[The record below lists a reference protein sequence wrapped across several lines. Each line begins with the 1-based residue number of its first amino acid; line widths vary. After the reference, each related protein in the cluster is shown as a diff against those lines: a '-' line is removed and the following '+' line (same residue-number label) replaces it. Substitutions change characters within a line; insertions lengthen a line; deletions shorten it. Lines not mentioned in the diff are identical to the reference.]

1 MKISY
6 ITMQF
11 PAPSE
16 TFASSDVLNLN
27 KLNSNVT
34 IYSLK
39 SKHINFNKMVKDRK
53 LQNISI
59 FNCEIKENILGL
71 IEIIKSPFLFSS
83 LLFWL
88 IKNDLKKT
96 GHFIRCF
103 ALIPASFYI
112 LSQLKKEKPDVVHL
126 FWGHYPSLVGFLVKK
141 VLKNSKLSM
150 FLGAYDLE
158 YNLNISKDLA
168 KNADFIFT
176 HAKANIPS
184 LNKMNIKTDR
194 INVIHRGINIK
205 DLSLFIENINK
216 KNNQIICAGRF
227 LPDKGFDKV
236 IDIFS
241 ELHKNINDSN
251 LILVGYGSAQSDLQR
266 QVIDLK
272 IESNVVFTGYLP
284 QNDVLKFMAS
294 SDIFLFL
301 SSKAGE
307 RLPNVVKEAM
317 LAGCIC
323 IVSNTPGIDELIEN
337 GKTGFIINDSNYDFI
352 SSLILSLDETKKEK
366 IRTNAKEFI
375 LKNFDTEISMKK
387 YINIWKSNEQK

>member
-1 MKISY
+1 
-6 ITMQF
+6 MQF

-16 TFASSDVLNLN
+16 TFASSDIQSLN
-27 KLNSNVT
+27 KLNPELSV
-34 IYSLK
+34 YSLK
-39 SKHINFNKMVKDRK
+39 SKHSDYNRMIKDRK

-59 FNCEIKENILGL
+59 FTCEVKENILGL
-71 IEIIKSPFLFSS
+71 IEIIKTPFLFIS

-112 LSQLKKEKPDVVHL
+112 LSQLKKEKTDVVHL
-126 FWGHYPSLVGFLVKK
+126 FWGHYPSLVGFLVKR
-141 VLKNSKLSM
+141 VLKNSKISM

-176 HAKANIPS
+176 HAKANIPQ
-184 LNKMNIKTDR
+184 LNKMNIKTDK

-205 DLSLFIENINK
+205 DLSLVIESIHK
-216 KNNQIICAGRF
+216 KSNQIICAGRF

-241 ELHKNINDSN
+241 KLHKNINNSN
-251 LILVGYGSAQSDLQR
+251 LVLVGYGLAQSDLEKQT
-266 QVIDLK
+266 IDLK
-272 IESNVVFTGYLP
+272 IESNVTFTGYLS
-284 QNDVLKFMAS
+284 QNDVLKFMAE

-323 IVSNTPGIDELIEN
+323 IVSNTPGIDELIED
-337 GKTGFIINDSNYDFI
+337 GKTGFIIEENNYDLIPNLI
-352 SSLILSLDETKKEK
+352 SSLNEIKKEE
-366 IRTNAKEFI
+366 IRANAKEFI
-375 LKNFDTEISMKK
+375 LKNFDVELSMKK
-387 YINIWKSNEQK
+387 YINIWESNE

>member
-1 MKISY
+1 
-6 ITMQF
+6 MQF

-16 TFASSDVLNLN
+16 TFASSDIQNLN
-27 KLNSNVT
+27 RLNSNVT
-34 IYSLK
+34 VYSLK
-39 SKHINFNKMVKDRK
+39 SKHNNFYKMIDDRK
-53 LQNISI
+53 LQNIPI
-59 FNCEIKENILGL
+59 FTCEVKENILGL
-71 IEIIKSPFLFSS
+71 IEIIKSPFLFIS

-112 LSQLKKEKPDVVHL
+112 LSQLKKQKPDVVHL

-141 VLKNSKLSM
+141 VLKDSKISM

-158 YNLNISKDLA
+158 YNLNISKNLA

-176 HAKANIPS
+176 HAKANIPQ

-205 DLSLFIENINK
+205 DLSLVIENIHK

-241 ELHKNINDSN
+241 KLHKNINNSK
-251 LILVGYGSAQSDLQR
+251 LVLVGYGSAQSDLEKQT
-266 QVIDLK
+266 IDLK
-272 IESNVVFTGYLP
+272 IESNVTFTGYLS
-284 QNDVLKFMAS
+284 QNDVLKFMAE

-323 IVSNTPGIDELIEN
+323 IVSNTPGIDELIED
-337 GKTGFIINDSNYDFI
+337 GKTGFIIEENNYDLIPNLI
-352 SSLILSLDETKKEK
+352 SSLNEIKKEE
-366 IRTNAKEFI
+366 IRANAKEFI
-375 LKNFDTEISMKK
+375 LKNFDVELSMKK
-387 YINIWKSNEQK
+387 YINIWESNE

>member
-1 MKISY
+1 
-6 ITMQF
+6 MQF

-16 TFASSDVLNLN
+16 TFASSDIQNLN
-27 KLNSNVT
+27 RLNSNVT
-34 IYSLK
+34 VYSLK
-39 SKHINFNKMVKDRK
+39 SKHNNFYKMIDDRK
-53 LQNISI
+53 LQNVSI
-59 FNCEIKENILGL
+59 FTCEVKENILGL
-71 IEIIKSPFLFSS
+71 IEIIKSPFLFIS

-88 IKNDLKKT
+88 IKNDLRKR
-96 GHFIRCF
+96 GHFIRSF

-141 VLKNSKLSM
+141 VLKNSKISM

-176 HAKANIPS
+176 HAKANIPQ
-184 LNKMNIKTDR
+184 LNKMNIKTDK

-205 DLSLFIENINK
+205 DLSLLIENIDK
-216 KNNQIICAGRF
+216 KSNQFICAGSF

-241 ELHKNINDSN
+241 KLHKNINSSN
-251 LILVGYGSAQSDLQR
+251 LVLVGYGSAQSDLEKQT
-266 QVIDLK
+266 IDLK
-272 IESNVVFTGYLP
+272 IESNVTFTGYLS
-284 QNDVLKFMAS
+284 QNDVLKFMAE

-317 LAGCIC
+317 LSGCIC
-323 IVSNTPGIDELIEN
+323 IVSNTPGIDELIED
-337 GKTGFIINDSNYDFI
+337 GKTGFIIEENNYDLIPNLI
-352 SSLILSLDETKKEK
+352 SSLNEIKKEE
-366 IRTNAKEFI
+366 IRANAKEFI
-375 LKNFDTEISMKK
+375 LKNFDVELSMKK
-387 YINIWKSNEQK
+387 YINIWESNE

>member
-16 TFASSDVLNLN
+16 TFASSDIQSLN
-27 KLNSNVT
+27 KLNPELSV
-34 IYSLK
+34 YSLK
-39 SKHINFNKMVKDRK
+39 SKHSDYNRMIKDRK

-59 FNCEIKENILGL
+59 FTCKVKENILGL
-71 IEIIKSPFLFSS
+71 IEIIKSPFLFIS

-88 IKNDLKKT
+88 IKNDLRKT

-126 FWGHYPSLVGFLVKK
+126 FWGHYPSLVGFLVKR
-141 VLKNSKLSM
+141 VLKNSKISM

-176 HAKANIPS
+176 HAKANIPQ
-184 LNKMNIKTDR
+184 LNKMNIKTDG

-205 DLSLFIENINK
+205 DLSLVIENIDK
-216 KNNQIICAGRF
+216 KSNQIICAGRF

-241 ELHKNINDSN
+241 KLHKNINSSN
-251 LILVGYGSAQSDLQR
+251 LVLVGYGSAQSDLEKQT
-266 QVIDLK
+266 IDLK
-272 IESNVVFTGYLP
+272 IESNVTFTGYLS
-284 QNDVLKFMAS
+284 QNDVLKFMVE

-323 IVSNTPGIDELIEN
+323 IVSNTPGIDELIEH
-337 GKTGFIINDSNYDFI
+337 GKTGFIIEENNYDLIPNLI
-352 SSLILSLDETKKEK
+352 SSLDEIKKEE

-375 LKNFDTEISMKK
+375 LKNFDVELSMKK
-387 YINIWKSNEQK
+387 YINIWESNE

>member
-1 MKISY
+1 
-6 ITMQF
+6 MQF

-16 TFASSDVLNLN
+16 TFASSDIQSLN
-27 KLNSNVT
+27 KLNPELSV
-34 IYSLK
+34 YSLK
-39 SKHINFNKMVKDRK
+39 SKHSDYNRMIKDRK

-59 FNCEIKENILGL
+59 FTCKVKENILGL
-71 IEIIKSPFLFSS
+71 IEIIKSPFLFIS

-141 VLKNSKLSM
+141 VLKNSKISM

-176 HAKANIPS
+176 HAKANIPQ
-184 LNKMNIKTDR
+184 LNKMNIKTDG

-205 DLSLFIENINK
+205 DLSLVIENIDK
-216 KNNQIICAGRF
+216 KSNQIICAGRF

-241 ELHKNINDSN
+241 KLHKNINSSN
-251 LILVGYGSAQSDLQR
+251 LVLVGYGSAQSDLEKQT
-266 QVIDLK
+266 IDLK
-272 IESNVVFTGYLP
+272 IESNVTFTGYLS
-284 QNDVLKFMAS
+284 QNDVLKFMVE

-323 IVSNTPGIDELIEN
+323 IVSNTPGIDELIEH
-337 GKTGFIINDSNYDFI
+337 GKTGFIIEENNYDLIPNLI
-352 SSLILSLDETKKEK
+352 SSLDEIKKEE

-375 LKNFDTEISMKK
+375 LKNFDVELSMKK
-387 YINIWKSNEQK
+387 YINIWESNE

>member
-1 MKISY
+1 
-6 ITMQF
+6 MQF

-16 TFASSDVLNLN
+16 TFASSDIQSLN
-27 KLNSNVT
+27 KLNPELSV
-34 IYSLK
+34 YSLK
-39 SKHINFNKMVKDRK
+39 SKHSDYNRMIKDRK

-59 FNCEIKENILGL
+59 FTCKVKENILGL
-71 IEIIKSPFLFSS
+71 IEIIKSPFLFIS

-126 FWGHYPSLVGFLVKK
+126 FWGHYPSLVGFLVKR
-141 VLKNSKLSM
+141 VLKNSKISM

-176 HAKANIPS
+176 HAKANIPQ
-184 LNKMNIKTDR
+184 LNKMNIKTDK

-205 DLSLFIENINK
+205 DLSLVIENIDK
-216 KNNQIICAGRF
+216 KSNQIICAGRF

-241 ELHKNINDSN
+241 KLHKNINTSK
-251 LILVGYGSAQSDLQR
+251 LVLVGYGSAQSDLEKQT
-266 QVIDLK
+266 IDLK
-272 IESNVVFTGYLP
+272 IESNVTFTGYLS
-284 QNDVLKFMAS
+284 QNDVLKFMVE

-323 IVSNTPGIDELIEN
+323 IVSNTPGID
-337 GKTGFIINDSNYDFI
+337 
-352 SSLILSLDETKKEK
+352 
-366 IRTNAKEFI
+366 
-375 LKNFDTEISMKK
+375 
-387 YINIWKSNEQK
+387 

>member
-1 MKISY
+1 
-6 ITMQF
+6 MQF

-16 TFASSDVLNLN
+16 TFASSDIQSLN
-27 KLNSNVT
+27 KLNPEVSV
-34 IYSLK
+34 YSLK
-39 SKHINFNKMVKDRK
+39 SKHSDYNRMIKDRK

-59 FNCEIKENILGL
+59 FTCKVKENILGL
-71 IEIIKSPFLFSS
+71 IEIIKSPFLFIF

-126 FWGHYPSLVGFLVKK
+126 FWGHYPSLVGFLVKR
-141 VLKNSKLSM
+141 VLKNSKISM

-176 HAKANIPS
+176 HAKANIPQ
-184 LNKMNIKTDR
+184 LNKMNIKTDG

-205 DLSLFIENINK
+205 DLSLVIENIDK
-216 KNNQIICAGRF
+216 KSNQIICAGRF

-241 ELHKNINDSN
+241 KLHKNINNSN
-251 LILVGYGSAQSDLQR
+251 LVLVGYGSAQSDLEKQT
-266 QVIDLK
+266 IDLK
-272 IESNVVFTGYLP
+272 IESNVTFTGYLS
-284 QNDVLKFMAS
+284 QNDVLKFMVE

-323 IVSNTPGIDELIEN
+323 IVSNTPGIDELIEH
-337 GKTGFIINDSNYDFI
+337 GKTGFIIEENNYDLIPNLI
-352 SSLILSLDETKKEK
+352 SSLDEIKKEE
-366 IRTNAKEFI
+366 IRANAKEFV
-375 LKNFDTEISMKK
+375 LKNFDAELSMKK
-387 YINIWKSNEQK
+387 YTNIWKSNE

>member
-1 MKISY
+1 
-6 ITMQF
+6 MQF

-16 TFASSDVLNLN
+16 TFASSDIQSLN
-27 KLNSNVT
+27 KLNPEVSV
-34 IYSLK
+34 YSLK
-39 SKHINFNKMVKDRK
+39 SKHSDYNRMIKDRK

-59 FNCEIKENILGL
+59 FTCEVKENILGL
-71 IEIIKSPFLFSS
+71 IEIIKSPFLFIS

-126 FWGHYPSLVGFLVKK
+126 FWGHYPSLVGFLVKR
-141 VLKNSKLSM
+141 VLKNSKISM

-158 YNLNISKDLA
+158 YNLNISKNLA

-176 HAKANIPS
+176 HAKANIPQ
-184 LNKMNIKTDR
+184 LNKMDIKTDK

-205 DLSLFIENINK
+205 DLSLVIENIDK
-216 KNNQIICAGRF
+216 KSNQIICAGRF

-241 ELHKNINDSN
+241 KLHKNINSSN
-251 LILVGYGSAQSDLQR
+251 LVLVGYGSAQSDLEKQT
-266 QVIDLK
+266 IDLK
-272 IESNVVFTGYLP
+272 IESNVTFTGYLS
-284 QNDVLKFMAS
+284 QNDVLKFMVE

-317 LAGCIC
+317 LSGCIC
-323 IVSNTPGIDELIEN
+323 IVSNTPGIDELIED
-337 GKTGFIINDSNYDFI
+337 GKTGFIIEENNYDLIPNLI
-352 SSLILSLDETKKEK
+352 SSLDEIKKEE

-375 LKNFDTEISMKK
+375 LKNFDVELSMKK
-387 YINIWKSNEQK
+387 YINIWESNE

>member
-1 MKISY
+1 
-6 ITMQF
+6 MQF

-16 TFASSDVLNLN
+16 TFASSDIQSLN
-27 KLNSNVT
+27 KLNPEVSV
-34 IYSLK
+34 YSLK
-39 SKHINFNKMVKDRK
+39 SKHSDYNRMIKDRK

-59 FNCEIKENILGL
+59 FTCKVKENILGL
-71 IEIIKSPFLFSS
+71 IEIIKSPFLFIF

-126 FWGHYPSLVGFLVKK
+126 FWGHYPSLVGFLVKR
-141 VLKNSKLSM
+141 VLKNSKISM

-176 HAKANIPS
+176 HAKANIPQ
-184 LNKMNIKTDR
+184 LNKMNIKTDK

-205 DLSLFIENINK
+205 DLSLVIENIDK
-216 KNNQIICAGRF
+216 KSNQIICAGRF

-241 ELHKNINDSN
+241 KLHKNINSSN
-251 LILVGYGSAQSDLQR
+251 LVLVGYGSAQSDLEKQT
-266 QVIDLK
+266 IDLK
-272 IESNVVFTGYLP
+272 IESNVTFTGYLS
-284 QNDVLKFMAS
+284 QNDVLKFMVE

-323 IVSNTPGIDELIEN
+323 IVSNTPGIDELIEH
-337 GKTGFIINDSNYDFI
+337 GKTGFIIEENNYDLIPNLI
-352 SSLILSLDETKKEK
+352 SSLDEIKKEE

-375 LKNFDTEISMKK
+375 LKNFDVELSMKK
-387 YINIWKSNEQK
+387 YINIWESNE

>member
-1 MKISY
+1 
-6 ITMQF
+6 MQF

-16 TFASSDVLNLN
+16 TFASSDIQSLN
-27 KLNSNVT
+27 KLNPELSV
-34 IYSLK
+34 YSLK
-39 SKHINFNKMVKDRK
+39 SKHSDYNRMIKDRK

-59 FNCEIKENILGL
+59 FTCKVKENILGL
-71 IEIIKSPFLFSS
+71 IEIIKSPFLFIF

-126 FWGHYPSLVGFLVKK
+126 FWGHYPSLVGFLVKR
-141 VLKNSKLSM
+141 VLKNSKISM

-176 HAKANIPS
+176 HAKANIPQ
-184 LNKMNIKTDR
+184 LNKMNIKTDG

-205 DLSLFIENINK
+205 DLSLVIENIDK
-216 KNNQIICAGRF
+216 KSNQIICAGRF

-241 ELHKNINDSN
+241 KLHKNINSSN
-251 LILVGYGSAQSDLQR
+251 LVLVGYGSAQSDLEKQT
-266 QVIDLK
+266 IDLK
-272 IESNVVFTGYLP
+272 IESNVTFTGYLS
-284 QNDVLKFMAS
+284 QNDVLKYMAE

-317 LAGCIC
+317 LSGCIC
-323 IVSNTPGIDELIEN
+323 IVSNTPGIDELIED
-337 GKTGFIINDSNYDFI
+337 GKTGFIIEENNYDLIPNLI
-352 SSLILSLDETKKEK
+352 SSLNEIKKEE

-375 LKNFDTEISMKK
+375 LKNFDVELSMKK
-387 YINIWKSNEQK
+387 YINIWESNE

>member
-1 MKISY
+1 
-6 ITMQF
+6 MQF

-16 TFASSDVLNLN
+16 TFASSDIQSLN
-27 KLNSNVT
+27 KLNPELSV
-34 IYSLK
+34 YSLK
-39 SKHINFNKMVKDRK
+39 SKHSDYNRMIKDRK

-59 FNCEIKENILGL
+59 FTCKVKENILGL
-71 IEIIKSPFLFSS
+71 IEIIKSPFLFIF

-126 FWGHYPSLVGFLVKK
+126 FWGHYPSLVGFLVKR
-141 VLKNSKLSM
+141 VLKNSKISM

-176 HAKANIPS
+176 HAKANIPQ
-184 LNKMNIKTDR
+184 LNKMNIKTDK

-205 DLSLFIENINK
+205 DLSLVIENIDK
-216 KNNQIICAGRF
+216 KSNQIICAGRF

-241 ELHKNINDSN
+241 KLHKNINSSN
-251 LILVGYGSAQSDLQR
+251 LVLVGYGSAQSDLEKQT
-266 QVIDLK
+266 IDLK
-272 IESNVVFTGYLP
+272 IESNVTFTGYLS
-284 QNDVLKFMAS
+284 QNDVLKFMVE

-323 IVSNTPGIDELIEN
+323 IVSNTPGIDELIEH
-337 GKTGFIINDSNYDFI
+337 GKTGFIIEENNYDLIPNLI
-352 SSLILSLDETKKEK
+352 SSLDEIKKEE

-375 LKNFDTEISMKK
+375 LKNFDVELSMKK
-387 YINIWKSNEQK
+387 YINIWESNE

>member
-1 MKISY
+1 
-6 ITMQF
+6 MQF

-16 TFASSDVLNLN
+16 TFASSDIQNLN
-27 KLNSNVT
+27 RLNSNVT
-34 IYSLK
+34 VYSLK
-39 SKHINFNKMVKDRK
+39 SKHNNFYKMIDDRK

-59 FNCEIKENILGL
+59 FTCEVKENILGL
-71 IEIIKSPFLFSS
+71 IEIIKSPFLFIS

-112 LSQLKKEKPDVVHL
+112 LSQLKKQKPDVVHL

-141 VLKNSKLSM
+141 VLKDCKISI
-150 FLGAYDLE
+150 FVGAYDLE
-158 YNLNISKDLA
+158 YNLNISKNLA

-176 HAKANIPS
+176 HAKANIPQ
-184 LNKMNIKTDR
+184 LNKMNIKTDK
-194 INVIHRGINIK
+194 IHVIHRGINIK
-205 DLSLFIENINK
+205 DLSLVIENIHK

-241 ELHKNINDSN
+241 KLHKNINTSK
-251 LILVGYGSAQSDLQR
+251 LVLVGYGSAQSNLEKQT
-266 QVIDLK
+266 IDLK
-272 IESNVVFTGYLP
+272 IESNVTFTGYLS
-284 QNDVLKFMAS
+284 QNDVLKFMAE

-301 SSKAGE
+301 SPKAGE

-323 IVSNTPGIDELIEN
+323 IVSNTPGIDELIED
-337 GKTGFIINDSNYDFI
+337 GKTGFIIEENNYDLIPNLI
-352 SSLILSLDETKKEK
+352 SSLNEIKKEE
-366 IRTNAKEFI
+366 IRANAKEFI
-375 LKNFDTEISMKK
+375 LKNFDVELSMKK
-387 YINIWKSNEQK
+387 YINIWESNE

>member
-16 TFASSDVLNLN
+16 TFASSDIQSLN
-27 KLNSNVT
+27 KLNPELSV
-34 IYSLK
+34 YSLK
-39 SKHINFNKMVKDRK
+39 SKHSDYNRMIKDRK

-59 FNCEIKENILGL
+59 FTCEVKENILGL
-71 IEIIKSPFLFSS
+71 IEIIKSPFLFIS

-126 FWGHYPSLVGFLVKK
+126 FWGHYPSLVGFLVKR
-141 VLKNSKLSM
+141 VLKNSKISM

-176 HAKANIPS
+176 HAKANIPQ
-184 LNKMNIKTDR
+184 LNKMNIKTDK

-205 DLSLFIENINK
+205 DLSLVIENIDK
-216 KNNQIICAGRF
+216 KSNQIICAGRF

-241 ELHKNINDSN
+241 KLHKNINSSN
-251 LILVGYGSAQSDLQR
+251 LVLVGYGSAQSDLEKQT
-266 QVIDLK
+266 IDLK
-272 IESNVVFTGYLP
+272 IESNVTFTGYLS
-284 QNDVLKFMAS
+284 QNDVLKFMVE

-323 IVSNTPGIDELIEN
+323 IVSNTPGIDELIEH
-337 GKTGFIINDSNYDFI
+337 GKTGFIIEENNYDLIPNLI
-352 SSLILSLDETKKEK
+352 SSLDEIKKEE

-375 LKNFDTEISMKK
+375 LKNFDVELSMKK
-387 YINIWKSNEQK
+387 YINIWESNE

>member
-1 MKISY
+1 
-6 ITMQF
+6 MQF

-16 TFASSDVLNLN
+16 TFASSDIQSLN
-27 KLNSNVT
+27 KLNPEVSV
-34 IYSLK
+34 YSLK
-39 SKHINFNKMVKDRK
+39 SKHSDYNRMIKDRK

-59 FNCEIKENILGL
+59 FTCKVKENILGL
-71 IEIIKSPFLFSS
+71 IEIIKSPFLFIF

-126 FWGHYPSLVGFLVKK
+126 FWGHYPSLVGFLVKR
-141 VLKNSKLSM
+141 VLKNSKISM

-176 HAKANIPS
+176 HAKANIPQ
-184 LNKMNIKTDR
+184 LNKMDIKTDK

-205 DLSLFIENINK
+205 DLSLVIENIDK
-216 KNNQIICAGRF
+216 KSNQIICAGRF

-236 IDIFS
+236 IDIFFFFF
-241 ELHKNINDSN
+241 KNINSSN
-251 LILVGYGSAQSDLQR
+251 LVLVGYGSAQSDLEKQT
-266 QVIDLK
+266 IDLK
-272 IESNVVFTGYLP
+272 IESNVTFTGYLS
-284 QNDVLKFMAS
+284 QNDVLKYMAE

-323 IVSNTPGIDELIEN
+323 IVSNTPGIDELIEH
-337 GKTGFIINDSNYDFI
+337 GKTGFIIEENNYDLIPNLI
-352 SSLILSLDETKKEK
+352 SSLNEIKKEE
-366 IRTNAKEFI
+366 IRANAKEFI
-375 LKNFDTEISMKK
+375 LKNFDVELSMKK
-387 YINIWKSNEQK
+387 YINIWESNE

>member
-1 MKISY
+1 
-6 ITMQF
+6 MQF

-16 TFASSDVLNLN
+16 TFASSDIQNLN
-27 KLNSNVT
+27 RLNSNVT
-34 IYSLK
+34 VYSLK
-39 SKHINFNKMVKDRK
+39 SKHNNFYKMIDDRK
-53 LQNISI
+53 LQNIPI
-59 FNCEIKENILGL
+59 FTCEVKENILGL
-71 IEIIKSPFLFSS
+71 IEIIKSPFLFIS

-112 LSQLKKEKPDVVHL
+112 LSQLKKQKPDVVHL

-141 VLKNSKLSM
+141 VLKDSKISM

-158 YNLNISKDLA
+158 YNLNISKNLA

-176 HAKANIPS
+176 HAKANILQ

-205 DLSLFIENINK
+205 DLSLVIENIHK
-216 KNNQIICAGRF
+216 KSNQIICAGRF

-241 ELHKNINDSN
+241 KLYKNINNSN
-251 LILVGYGSAQSDLQR
+251 LVLVGYGSAQSDLEKQT
-266 QVIDLK
+266 IDLK
-272 IESNVVFTGYLP
+272 IESNVTFTGYLS
-284 QNDVLKFMAS
+284 QNDVLKFMAE

-323 IVSNTPGIDELIEN
+323 IVSNTPGIDELIED
-337 GKTGFIINDSNYDFI
+337 GKTGFIIEENNYDLIPNLI
-352 SSLILSLDETKKEK
+352 SSLNEIKKEE
-366 IRTNAKEFI
+366 IRANAKEFI
-375 LKNFDTEISMKK
+375 LKNFDVELSMKK
-387 YINIWKSNEQK
+387 YINIWESNE

>member
-1 MKISY
+1 
-6 ITMQF
+6 MQF

-16 TFASSDVLNLN
+16 TFASSDIQSLN
-27 KLNSNVT
+27 KLNPELSV
-34 IYSLK
+34 YSLK
-39 SKHINFNKMVKDRK
+39 SKHSDYNRMIKDRK

-59 FNCEIKENILGL
+59 FTCEVKENILGL
-71 IEIIKSPFLFSS
+71 IEIIKSPFLFIS

-112 LSQLKKEKPDVVHL
+112 LSQLKKEKPDVMHL
-126 FWGHYPSLVGFLVKK
+126 FWGHYPSLVGFLVKR
-141 VLKNSKLSM
+141 VLKNSKISM

-176 HAKANIPS
+176 HAKANIPQ
-184 LNKMNIKTDR
+184 LNKMNIKTDK

-205 DLSLFIENINK
+205 DLSLVIESIHK
-216 KNNQIICAGRF
+216 KSNQIICAGRF

-241 ELHKNINDSN
+241 KLHKNINNSN
-251 LILVGYGSAQSDLQR
+251 LVLVGYGLAQSDLEKQT
-266 QVIDLK
+266 IDLK
-272 IESNVVFTGYLP
+272 IESNVTFTGYLS
-284 QNDVLKFMAS
+284 QNDVLKFMAE

-323 IVSNTPGIDELIEN
+323 IVSNTPGIDELIED
-337 GKTGFIINDSNYDFI
+337 GKTGFIIEENNYDLIPNLI
-352 SSLILSLDETKKEK
+352 SSLNEIKKEE
-366 IRTNAKEFI
+366 IRANAKEFI
-375 LKNFDTEISMKK
+375 LKNFDVELSMKK
-387 YINIWKSNEQK
+387 YINIWESNE

>member
-16 TFASSDVLNLN
+16 TFASSDIQSLN
-27 KLNSNVT
+27 KLNPELSV
-34 IYSLK
+34 YSLK
-39 SKHINFNKMVKDRK
+39 SKHSDYNRMIKDRK

-59 FNCEIKENILGL
+59 FTCKVKENILGL
-71 IEIIKSPFLFSS
+71 IEIIKSPFLFIS

-126 FWGHYPSLVGFLVKK
+126 FWGHYPSLVGFLVKR
-141 VLKNSKLSM
+141 VLKNSKISM
-150 FLGAYDLE
+150 FLGAYDLG

-176 HAKANIPS
+176 HAKANIPQ
-184 LNKMNIKTDR
+184 LNKMNIKTDG

-205 DLSLFIENINK
+205 DLSLVIENIDK
-216 KNNQIICAGRF
+216 KSNQIICAGRF

-241 ELHKNINDSN
+241 KLHKNINSSN
-251 LILVGYGSAQSDLQR
+251 LVLVGYGSAQSDLEKQT
-266 QVIDLK
+266 IDLK
-272 IESNVVFTGYLP
+272 IESNVTFTGYLS
-284 QNDVLKFMAS
+284 QNDVLKFMVE

-323 IVSNTPGIDELIEN
+323 IVSNTPGIDELIEH
-337 GKTGFIINDSNYDFI
+337 GKTGFIIEENNYDLIPNLI
-352 SSLILSLDETKKEK
+352 SSLDEIKKEE

-375 LKNFDTEISMKK
+375 LKNFDVELSMKK
-387 YINIWKSNEQK
+387 YINIWESNE

>member
-1 MKISY
+1 
-6 ITMQF
+6 MQF

-16 TFASSDVLNLN
+16 TFASSDIQSLN
-27 KLNSNVT
+27 KLNPELSV
-34 IYSLK
+34 YSLK
-39 SKHINFNKMVKDRK
+39 SKHSDYNRMIKDRK

-59 FNCEIKENILGL
+59 FTCKVKENILGL
-71 IEIIKSPFLFSS
+71 IEIIKSPFLFIS

-126 FWGHYPSLVGFLVKK
+126 FWGHYPSLVGFLVKR
-141 VLKNSKLSM
+141 VLKDSKISM

-176 HAKANIPS
+176 HAKANIPQ
-184 LNKMNIKTDR
+184 LNKMNIKTDG

-205 DLSLFIENINK
+205 DLSLVIENIDK
-216 KNNQIICAGRF
+216 KSNQIICAGRF

-241 ELHKNINDSN
+241 KLHKNINSSN
-251 LILVGYGSAQSDLQR
+251 LVLVGYGSAQSDLEKQT
-266 QVIDLK
+266 IDLK
-272 IESNVVFTGYLP
+272 IESNVTFTGYLS
-284 QNDVLKFMAS
+284 QNDVLKFMVE

-323 IVSNTPGIDELIEN
+323 IVSNTPGIDELIEH
-337 GKTGFIINDSNYDFI
+337 GKTGFIIEENNYDLIPNLI
-352 SSLILSLDETKKEK
+352 SSLDEIKKEE

-375 LKNFDTEISMKK
+375 LKNFDVELSMKK
-387 YINIWKSNEQK
+387 YINIWESNE

>member
-1 MKISY
+1 
-6 ITMQF
+6 MQF

-16 TFASSDVLNLN
+16 TFASSDIQSLN
-27 KLNSNVT
+27 KLNPEVSV
-34 IYSLK
+34 YSLK
-39 SKHINFNKMVKDRK
+39 SKHSDYNRMIKDRK

-59 FNCEIKENILGL
+59 FTCKVKENILGL
-71 IEIIKSPFLFSS
+71 IEIIKSPFLFIF

-126 FWGHYPSLVGFLVKK
+126 FWGHYPSLVGFLVKR
-141 VLKNSKLSM
+141 VLKNSKISM

-176 HAKANIPS
+176 HAKANIPQ
-184 LNKMNIKTDR
+184 LNKMDIKTDK

-205 DLSLFIENINK
+205 DLSLVIENIDK
-216 KNNQIICAGRF
+216 KSNQIICAGRF

-241 ELHKNINDSN
+241 KLHKNINSSN
-251 LILVGYGSAQSDLQR
+251 LVLVGYGSAQSDLEKQT
-266 QVIDLK
+266 IDLK
-272 IESNVVFTGYLP
+272 IESNVTFTGYLS
-284 QNDVLKFMAS
+284 QNDVLKFMVE

-323 IVSNTPGIDELIEN
+323 IVSNTPGIDELIEH
-337 GKTGFIINDSNYDFI
+337 GKTGFIIEENNYDLIPNLI
-352 SSLILSLDETKKEK
+352 SSLDEIKKEE

-375 LKNFDTEISMKK
+375 LKNFDVELSMKK
-387 YINIWKSNEQK
+387 YINIWESNE

>member
-1 MKISY
+1 
-6 ITMQF
+6 MQF

-16 TFASSDVLNLN
+16 TFASSDIQSLS
-27 KLNSNVT
+27 KLNFELS

-39 SKHINFNKMVKDRK
+39 SKHNNFYKMIDDRK
-53 LQNISI
+53 LQNVSI
-59 FNCEIKENILGL
+59 FTCEVKENILGL
-71 IEIIKSPFLFSS
+71 IEIIKSPFLFIS

-126 FWGHYPSLVGFLVKK
+126 FWGHYPSLVGFLVKR
-141 VLKNSKLSM
+141 VLKNSKISM

-176 HAKANIPS
+176 HAKANIPQ
-184 LNKMNIKTDR
+184 LNKMNIKTDG

-205 DLSLFIENINK
+205 DLSLVIENIDK
-216 KNNQIICAGRF
+216 KSNQIICAGRF

-241 ELHKNINDSN
+241 KLHKNINSSN
-251 LILVGYGSAQSDLQR
+251 LVLVGYGSAQSDLEKQT
-266 QVIDLK
+266 IDLK
-272 IESNVVFTGYLP
+272 IESNVTFTGYLS
-284 QNDVLKFMAS
+284 QNDVLKFMVE

-323 IVSNTPGIDELIEN
+323 IVSNTPGIDELIEH
-337 GKTGFIINDSNYDFI
+337 GKTGFIIEENNYDLIPNLI
-352 SSLILSLDETKKEK
+352 SSLDEIKKEE

-375 LKNFDTEISMKK
+375 LKNFDVELSMKK
-387 YINIWKSNEQK
+387 YINIWESNE

>member
-1 MKISY
+1 
-6 ITMQF
+6 MQF

-16 TFASSDVLNLN
+16 TFASSDIQSLN
-27 KLNSNVT
+27 KLNPEVSV
-34 IYSLK
+34 YSLK
-39 SKHINFNKMVKDRK
+39 SKHSDYNRMIKDRK

-59 FNCEIKENILGL
+59 FTCKVKENILGL
-71 IEIIKSPFLFSS
+71 IEIIKSPFLFIS

-88 IKNDLKKT
+88 IKNDLRKR
-96 GHFIRCF
+96 GHFIRSF

-141 VLKNSKLSM
+141 VLKNSKISM

-176 HAKANIPS
+176 HAKANIPQ
-184 LNKMNIKTDR
+184 LNKMDIKTDK

-205 DLSLFIENINK
+205 DLSLLIENIDK
-216 KNNQIICAGRF
+216 KSNQFICAGRF

-236 IDIFS
+236 IDIFAK
-241 ELHKNINDSN
+241 LHRNINNSN
-251 LILVGYGSAQSDLQR
+251 LVLVGYGSAQSDLEKQT
-266 QVIDLK
+266 IDLK
-272 IESNVVFTGYLP
+272 IESNVTFTGYLS
-284 QNDVLKFMAS
+284 QNDVLKYMAE

-317 LAGCIC
+317 LSGCIC
-323 IVSNTPGIDELIEN
+323 IVSNTPGIDELIED
-337 GKTGFIINDSNYDFI
+337 GKTGFIIEENNYDLIPNLI
-352 SSLILSLDETKKEK
+352 SSLDEIKKEE

-375 LKNFDTEISMKK
+375 LKNFDVELSMKK
-387 YINIWKSNEQK
+387 YINIWESNE

>member
-16 TFASSDVLNLN
+16 TFASSDIQSLN
-27 KLNSNVT
+27 KLNPELSV
-34 IYSLK
+34 YSLK
-39 SKHINFNKMVKDRK
+39 SKHSDYNRMIKDRK

-59 FNCEIKENILGL
+59 FTCEVKENILGL
-71 IEIIKSPFLFSS
+71 IEIIKSPFLFIS

-112 LSQLKKEKPDVVHL
+112 LSQLKKEKTDVVHL
-126 FWGHYPSLVGFLVKK
+126 FWGHYPSLVGFLVKR
-141 VLKNSKLSM
+141 VLKNSKISM

-176 HAKANIPS
+176 HAKANIPQ
-184 LNKMNIKTDR
+184 LNKMNIKTDK

-205 DLSLFIENINK
+205 DLSLVIESIHK
-216 KNNQIICAGRF
+216 KSNQIICAGRF

-241 ELHKNINDSN
+241 KLHKNINNSN
-251 LILVGYGSAQSDLQR
+251 LVLVGYGLAQSDLEKQT
-266 QVIDLK
+266 IDLK
-272 IESNVVFTGYLP
+272 IESNVTFTGYLS
-284 QNDVLKFMAS
+284 QNDVLKFMAE

-323 IVSNTPGIDELIEN
+323 IVSNTPGIDELIED
-337 GKTGFIINDSNYDFI
+337 GKTGFIIEENNYDLIPNLI
-352 SSLILSLDETKKEK
+352 SSLNEIKKEE
-366 IRTNAKEFI
+366 IRANAKEFI
-375 LKNFDTEISMKK
+375 LKNFDVELSMKK
-387 YINIWKSNEQK
+387 YINIWESNE

>member
-1 MKISY
+1 
-6 ITMQF
+6 MQF

-16 TFASSDVLNLN
+16 TFASSDIQNLN
-27 KLNSNVT
+27 RLNSNVT
-34 IYSLK
+34 VYSLK
-39 SKHINFNKMVKDRK
+39 SKHNNFYKMLDDRK
-53 LQNISI
+53 LQNIPI
-59 FNCEIKENILGL
+59 FTCEVKENILGL
-71 IEIIKSPFLFSS
+71 IEIIKSPFLFIS

-88 IKNDLKKT
+88 IKNDLRKR

-112 LSQLKKEKPDVVHL
+112 LSQLKKQKPDVVHL

-141 VLKNSKLSM
+141 VLKDSKISM

-158 YNLNISKDLA
+158 YNLNISKNLA

-176 HAKANIPS
+176 HAKANIPQ

-205 DLSLFIENINK
+205 DLSLVIENIHK
-216 KNNQIICAGRF
+216 KSNQIICAGRF

-236 IDIFS
+236 INIFS
-241 ELHKNINDSN
+241 KLNKNINNSN
-251 LILVGYGSAQSDLQR
+251 LVLVGYGSAQSDLEKQT
-266 QVIDLK
+266 IDLK
-272 IESNVVFTGYLP
+272 IESNVTFTGYLS
-284 QNDVLKFMAS
+284 QNDVLKFMAE

-323 IVSNTPGIDELIEN
+323 IVSNTPGIDELIED
-337 GKTGFIINDSNYDFI
+337 GKTGFIIEENNYDLIPNLI
-352 SSLILSLDETKKEK
+352 SSLNEIKKEE
-366 IRTNAKEFI
+366 IRANAKEFI
-375 LKNFDTEISMKK
+375 LKNFDVELSMKK
-387 YINIWKSNEQK
+387 YINIWESNE

>member
-1 MKISY
+1 
-6 ITMQF
+6 MQF

-16 TFASSDVLNLN
+16 TFASSDIQSLN
-27 KLNSNVT
+27 KLNPEVSV
-34 IYSLK
+34 YSLK
-39 SKHINFNKMVKDRK
+39 SKHSDYNRMIKDRK

-59 FNCEIKENILGL
+59 FTCKVKENILGL
-71 IEIIKSPFLFSS
+71 IEIIKSPFLFIS

-88 IKNDLKKT
+88 IKNDLRKK

-126 FWGHYPSLVGFLVKK
+126 FWGHYPSLVGFLVKR
-141 VLKNSKLSM
+141 VLKNSKISM

-176 HAKANIPS
+176 HAKANIPQ
-184 LNKMNIKTDR
+184 LNKMDIKTDK

-205 DLSLFIENINK
+205 DLSLLIENIDK
-216 KNNQIICAGRF
+216 KSNQFICAGRF

-236 IDIFS
+236 IDIFAK
-241 ELHKNINDSN
+241 LHRNINNSN
-251 LILVGYGSAQSDLQR
+251 LVLVGYGSAQSDLEKQT
-266 QVIDLK
+266 IDLK
-272 IESNVVFTGYLP
+272 IESNVTFTGYLS
-284 QNDVLKFMAS
+284 QNDVLKYMAE

-317 LAGCIC
+317 LSGCIC
-323 IVSNTPGIDELIEN
+323 IVSNTPGIDELIED
-337 GKTGFIINDSNYDFI
+337 GKTGFIIEENNYDLIPNLI
-352 SSLILSLDETKKEK
+352 SSLDEIKKEE

-375 LKNFDTEISMKK
+375 LKNFDVELSMKK
-387 YINIWKSNEQK
+387 YINIWESNE

>member
-1 MKISY
+1 
-6 ITMQF
+6 MQF

-16 TFASSDVLNLN
+16 TFASSDIQNLN
-27 KLNSNVT
+27 RLNSNVT
-34 IYSLK
+34 VYSLK
-39 SKHINFNKMVKDRK
+39 SKHNNFYKMIDDRK
-53 LQNISI
+53 LQNVSI
-59 FNCEIKENILGL
+59 FTCEVKENILGL
-71 IEIIKSPFLFSS
+71 IEIIKSPFLFIF

-141 VLKNSKLSM
+141 VLKNSKISM

-176 HAKANIPS
+176 HAKANIPQ
-184 LNKMNIKTDR
+184 LNKMDIKTDK

-205 DLSLFIENINK
+205 DLSLVIENIDK
-216 KNNQIICAGRF
+216 KSNQIICAGRF

-241 ELHKNINDSN
+241 KLHKNINSSN
-251 LILVGYGSAQSDLQR
+251 LVLVGYGSAQSDLEKQT
-266 QVIDLK
+266 IDLK
-272 IESNVVFTGYLP
+272 IESNVTFTGYLS
-284 QNDVLKFMAS
+284 QNDVLKFMAE

-323 IVSNTPGIDELIEN
+323 IVSNTPGIDELIED
-337 GKTGFIINDSNYDFI
+337 GKTGFIIEENNYDLIPNLI
-352 SSLILSLDETKKEK
+352 SSLDEIKKEE

-375 LKNFDTEISMKK
+375 LKNFDVELSMKK
-387 YINIWKSNEQK
+387 YINIWESNE

>member
-1 MKISY
+1 
-6 ITMQF
+6 MQF

-16 TFASSDVLNLN
+16 TFASSDIQNLN
-27 KLNSNVT
+27 RLNSNVT
-34 IYSLK
+34 VYSLK
-39 SKHINFNKMVKDRK
+39 SKHNNFYKMIDDRK

-59 FNCEIKENILGL
+59 FTCEVKENILGL
-71 IEIIKSPFLFSS
+71 IEIIKSPFLFIS

-112 LSQLKKEKPDVVHL
+112 LSQLKKQKPDVVHL

-141 VLKNSKLSM
+141 VLKDSKISM

-158 YNLNISKDLA
+158 YNLNISKNLA

-176 HAKANIPS
+176 HAKANIPQ
-184 LNKMNIKTDR
+184 LNKMNIKTDK

-205 DLSLFIENINK
+205 DLSLVIENIHK

-241 ELHKNINDSN
+241 KLHKNINTSK
-251 LILVGYGSAQSDLQR
+251 LVLVGYGSAQSDLEKQT
-266 QVIDLK
+266 IDLK
-272 IESNVVFTGYLP
+272 IESNVTFTGYLS
-284 QNDVLKFMAS
+284 QNDVLKFMAE

-323 IVSNTPGIDELIEN
+323 IVSNTPGIDELIED
-337 GKTGFIINDSNYDFI
+337 GKTGFIIEENNYDLIPNLI
-352 SSLILSLDETKKEK
+352 SSLNEIKKEE
-366 IRTNAKEFI
+366 IRANAKEFI
-375 LKNFDTEISMKK
+375 LKNFDVELSMKK
-387 YINIWKSNEQK
+387 YINIWESNE

>member
-16 TFASSDVLNLN
+16 TFASSDIQSLN
-27 KLNSNVT
+27 KLNPELSV
-34 IYSLK
+34 YSLK
-39 SKHINFNKMVKDRK
+39 SKHSDYNRMIKDRK

-59 FNCEIKENILGL
+59 FTCEVKENILGL
-71 IEIIKSPFLFSS
+71 IEIIKSPFLFIS

-126 FWGHYPSLVGFLVKK
+126 FWGHYPSLVGFLVKR
-141 VLKNSKLSM
+141 VLKNSKISM

-176 HAKANIPS
+176 HAKANIPQ
-184 LNKMNIKTDR
+184 LNKMNIKTDK

-205 DLSLFIENINK
+205 DLSLVIENIDK
-216 KNNQIICAGRF
+216 KSNQIICAGRF

-241 ELHKNINDSN
+241 KLHKNINSSN
-251 LILVGYGSAQSDLQR
+251 LVLVGYGSAQSDLEKQT
-266 QVIDLK
+266 IDLK
-272 IESNVVFTGYLP
+272 IESNVTFTGYLS
-284 QNDVLKFMAS
+284 QNDVLKFMVE

-323 IVSNTPGIDELIEN
+323 IVSNTPGIDELIEH
-337 GKTGFIINDSNYDFI
+337 GKTGFIIEENNYDLI
-352 SSLILSLDETKKEK
+352 PNLILSLDEIKKEE
-366 IRTNAKEFI
+366 IRANAKEFI
-375 LKNFDTEISMKK
+375 LKNFDVELSMKK
-387 YINIWKSNEQK
+387 YINIWKSNE

>member
-1 MKISY
+1 
-6 ITMQF
+6 MQF

-16 TFASSDVLNLN
+16 TFASSDIQNLN
-27 KLNSNVT
+27 RLNSNVT
-34 IYSLK
+34 VYSLK
-39 SKHINFNKMVKDRK
+39 SKHNNFYKMIDDRK

-59 FNCEIKENILGL
+59 FTCEVKENILGL
-71 IEIIKSPFLFSS
+71 IEIIKSPFLFIS

-112 LSQLKKEKPDVVHL
+112 LSQLKKQKPDVVHL

-141 VLKNSKLSM
+141 VLKDSKISM

-158 YNLNISKDLA
+158 YNLNISKNLA

-176 HAKANIPS
+176 HAKANIPQ

-205 DLSLFIENINK
+205 DLSLVIENIHK
-216 KNNQIICAGRF
+216 KSNQIICAGRF

-236 IDIFS
+236 INIFS
-241 ELHKNINDSN
+241 KLNKNINNSN
-251 LILVGYGSAQSDLQR
+251 LVLVGYGSAQSDLEKQT
-266 QVIDLK
+266 IDLK
-272 IESNVVFTGYLP
+272 IESNVTFTGYLS
-284 QNDVLKFMAS
+284 QNDVLKFMAE

-323 IVSNTPGIDELIEN
+323 IVSNTPGIDELIED
-337 GKTGFIINDSNYDFI
+337 GKTGFIIEENNYDLIPNLI
-352 SSLILSLDETKKEK
+352 SSLNEIKKEE
-366 IRTNAKEFI
+366 IRANAKEFI
-375 LKNFDTEISMKK
+375 LKNFDVELSMKK
-387 YINIWKSNEQK
+387 YINIWESNE

>member
-1 MKISY
+1 
-6 ITMQF
+6 MQF

-16 TFASSDVLNLN
+16 TFASSDIQNLN
-27 KLNSNVT
+27 RLNSNVT
-34 IYSLK
+34 VYSLK
-39 SKHINFNKMVKDRK
+39 SKHNNFYKMIDDRK

-59 FNCEIKENILGL
+59 FTCEVKENILGL
-71 IEIIKSPFLFSS
+71 IEIIKSPFLFIS

-103 ALIPASFYI
+103 ALIPASFYT
-112 LSQLKKEKPDVVHL
+112 LSQLKKQKPDVVHL

-141 VLKNSKLSM
+141 VLKDIKISM

-158 YNLNISKDLA
+158 YNLNISKNLA

-176 HAKANIPS
+176 HAKANIPQ

-205 DLSLFIENINK
+205 DLSLVIENIHK

-241 ELHKNINDSN
+241 KLHKNINTSK
-251 LILVGYGSAQSDLQR
+251 LVLVGYGSAQSDLEKQT
-266 QVIDLK
+266 IDLK
-272 IESNVVFTGYLP
+272 IESNVTFTGYLS
-284 QNDVLKFMAS
+284 QNDVLKFMAE

-323 IVSNTPGIDELIEN
+323 IVSNTPGIDELIED
-337 GKTGFIINDSNYDFI
+337 GKTGFIIEENNYDLIPNLI
-352 SSLILSLDETKKEK
+352 SSLNEIKKEE
-366 IRTNAKEFI
+366 IRANAKEFI
-375 LKNFDTEISMKK
+375 LKNFDVELSMKK
-387 YINIWKSNEQK
+387 YINIWESNE

>member
-16 TFASSDVLNLN
+16 TFASSDVQNLS
-27 KLNSNVT
+27 KLNSNIKV
-34 IYSLK
+34 YSLK
-39 SKHINFNKMVKDRK
+39 SKHSNFYKMIDERK

-59 FNCEIKENILGL
+59 FTCEVKENILGL
-71 IEIIKSPFLFSS
+71 IEIIKSPFLFIS

-103 ALIPASFYI
+103 ALIPACFYI

-141 VLKNSKLSM
+141 VLENSKISM

-176 HAKANIPS
+176 HAKANIPQ
-184 LNKMNIKTDR
+184 LNKMDIETNR

-205 DLSLFIENINK
+205 DLSLVIENINK
-216 KNNQIICAGRF
+216 KSNQIICAGRF

-241 ELHKNINDSN
+241 KLHKNINNSN
-251 LILVGYGSAQSDLQR
+251 LVLVGYGSAQADLEKQT
-266 QVIDLK
+266 IDLK
-272 IESNVVFTGYLP
+272 IESNVTFTGYLS
-284 QNDVLKFMAS
+284 QKNVLKFMAE

-337 GKTGFIINDSNYDFI
+337 EKTGFIIEENNYDSI
-352 SSLILSLDETKKEK
+352 PYLIASLDEIKKEE

-375 LKNFDTEISMKK
+375 IKNFDVELSMKK
-387 YINIWKSNEQK
+387 YINIWKTNE

>member
-1 MKISY
+1 
-6 ITMQF
+6 MQF

-16 TFASSDVLNLN
+16 TFASSDIQNLN
-27 KLNSNVT
+27 RLNSNVT
-34 IYSLK
+34 VYSLK
-39 SKHINFNKMVKDRK
+39 SKHNNFYKMIDDRK

-59 FNCEIKENILGL
+59 FTCEVKENILGL
-71 IEIIKSPFLFSS
+71 IEIIKSPFLFIS

-112 LSQLKKEKPDVVHL
+112 LSQLKKQKPDVVHL

-141 VLKNSKLSM
+141 VLKDSKISI

-158 YNLNISKDLA
+158 YNLNISKNLA

-176 HAKANIPS
+176 HAKANIPQ
-184 LNKMNIKTDR
+184 LNKMNIKTDK

-205 DLSLFIENINK
+205 DLSLVIENIHK
-216 KNNQIICAGRF
+216 KSNQIICAGRF

-241 ELHKNINDSN
+241 KLHKNINTSK
-251 LILVGYGSAQSDLQR
+251 LVLVGYGSAQSDLEKQT
-266 QVIDLK
+266 IDLK
-272 IESNVVFTGYLP
+272 IESNVTFTGYLS
-284 QNDVLKFMAS
+284 QNDVLKFMAE

-323 IVSNTPGIDELIEN
+323 IVSNTPGIDELIED
-337 GKTGFIINDSNYDFI
+337 GKTGFIIEENNYDLIPNLI
-352 SSLILSLDETKKEK
+352 SSLNEIKKEE
-366 IRTNAKEFI
+366 IRANAKEFI
-375 LKNFDTEISMKK
+375 LKNFDVELSMKK
-387 YINIWKSNEQK
+387 YINIWESNE

>member
-1 MKISY
+1 
-6 ITMQF
+6 MQF

-16 TFASSDVLNLN
+16 TFASSDIQSLN
-27 KLNSNVT
+27 KLNPELSV
-34 IYSLK
+34 YSLK
-39 SKHINFNKMVKDRK
+39 SKHSDYNRMIKDRK

-59 FNCEIKENILGL
+59 FTCKVKENILGL
-71 IEIIKSPFLFSS
+71 IEIIKSPFLFIS

-88 IKNDLKKT
+88 IKNDLRKT

-126 FWGHYPSLVGFLVKK
+126 FWGHYPSLVGFLVKR
-141 VLKNSKLSM
+141 VLKNSKISM

-176 HAKANIPS
+176 HAKANIPQ
-184 LNKMNIKTDR
+184 LNKMNIKTDG

-205 DLSLFIENINK
+205 DLSLVIENIDK
-216 KNNQIICAGRF
+216 KSNQIICAGRF

-241 ELHKNINDSN
+241 KLHKNINSSN
-251 LILVGYGSAQSDLQR
+251 LVLVGYGSAQSDLEKQT
-266 QVIDLK
+266 IDLK
-272 IESNVVFTGYLP
+272 IESNVTFTGYLS
-284 QNDVLKFMAS
+284 QNDVLKFMVE

-323 IVSNTPGIDELIEN
+323 IVSNTPGIDELIEH
-337 GKTGFIINDSNYDFI
+337 GKTGFIIESNNYDLIPNLI
-352 SSLILSLDETKKEK
+352 SSLDEIKKEE

-375 LKNFDTEISMKK
+375 LKNFDVELSMKK
-387 YINIWKSNEQK
+387 YINIWESNE

>member
-16 TFASSDVLNLN
+16 TFTSSDIQNLSR
-27 KLNSNVT
+27 LNSNVKV
-34 IYSLK
+34 YSLK
-39 SKHINFNKMVKDRK
+39 SKHKNFYKMVNDRK

-59 FNCEIKENILGL
+59 FTCEVKENILGL
-71 IEIIKSPFLFSS
+71 IEIIKSPFLFVS

-88 IKNDLKKT
+88 TKNDLKKI

-103 ALIPASFYI
+103 ALIPACFYI
-112 LSQLKKEKPDVVHL
+112 LSQLKKEKPDVIHL
-126 FWGHYPSLVGFLVKK
+126 FWGHYPSLVGFLAKK
-141 VLKNSKLSM
+141 VLKNSKISM

-176 HAKANIPS
+176 HAKANIPQ
-184 LNKMNIKTDR
+184 LNKMNISTDK

-205 DLSLFIENINK
+205 DLSLVIENINK
-216 KNNQIICAGRF
+216 KSNQIICAGRF

-241 ELHKNINDSN
+241 KLHKNINNSN
-251 LILVGYGSAQSDLQR
+251 LVLVGYGSAQSDLEKQT
-266 QVIDLK
+266 IDLH
-272 IESNVVFTGYLP
+272 IESNVTFTGYLS
-284 QNDVLKFMAS
+284 QNDVLKFMAE

-323 IVSNTPGIDELIEN
+323 IVSNTPGINELIEN
-337 GKTGFIINDSNYDFI
+337 GKTGFIIEENNYDLIPNLI
-352 SSLILSLDETKKEK
+352 SSLDEIKKEE

-375 LKNFDTEISMKK
+375 LKNFDVELSMKK
-387 YINIWKSNEQK
+387 YINIWKSNE

>member
-16 TFASSDVLNLN
+16 TFASSDIQSLN
-27 KLNSNVT
+27 KLNPEVSV
-34 IYSLK
+34 YSLK
-39 SKHINFNKMVKDRK
+39 SKHSDYNRMIKDRK

-59 FNCEIKENILGL
+59 FTCKVKENILGL
-71 IEIIKSPFLFSS
+71 IEIIKSPFLFIS

-126 FWGHYPSLVGFLVKK
+126 FWGHYPSLVGFLVKR
-141 VLKNSKLSM
+141 VLKNSKISM

-176 HAKANIPS
+176 HAKANIPQ
-184 LNKMNIKTDR
+184 LNKMNIKTDK

-205 DLSLFIENINK
+205 DLSLVIENIHK
-216 KNNQIICAGRF
+216 KSNQIICAGRF

-241 ELHKNINDSN
+241 KLHKNINSSN
-251 LILVGYGSAQSDLQR
+251 LVLVGYGSAQSDLEKQT
-266 QVIDLK
+266 IDLK
-272 IESNVVFTGYLP
+272 IESNVTFTGYLS
-284 QNDVLKFMAS
+284 QNDVLKFMVE

-323 IVSNTPGIDELIEN
+323 IVSNTPGIDELIEH
-337 GKTGFIINDSNYDFI
+337 GKTGFIIESNNYDLIPNLI
-352 SSLILSLDETKKEK
+352 SSLDEIKKEE

-375 LKNFDTEISMKK
+375 LKNFDVELSMKK
-387 YINIWKSNEQK
+387 YINIWESNE

>member
-1 MKISY
+1 
-6 ITMQF
+6 MQF

-16 TFASSDVLNLN
+16 TFASSDIQSLN
-27 KLNSNVT
+27 KLNPEVSV
-34 IYSLK
+34 YSLK
-39 SKHINFNKMVKDRK
+39 SKHSDYNRMIKDRK

-59 FNCEIKENILGL
+59 FTCKVKENILGL
-71 IEIIKSPFLFSS
+71 IEIIKSPFLFIS

-126 FWGHYPSLVGFLVKK
+126 FWGHYPSLVGFLVKR
-141 VLKNSKLSM
+141 VLKNSKISM

-176 HAKANIPS
+176 HAKANIPQ
-184 LNKMNIKTDR
+184 LNKMNIKTDG

-205 DLSLFIENINK
+205 DLSLVIENIDK
-216 KNNQIICAGRF
+216 KSNQIICAGRF

-241 ELHKNINDSN
+241 KLHKNINNSN
-251 LILVGYGSAQSDLQR
+251 LVLVGYGLAQSDLEKQT
-266 QVIDLK
+266 IDLK
-272 IESNVVFTGYLP
+272 IESNVTFTGYLS
-284 QNDVLKFMAS
+284 QNDVLKFMVE

-323 IVSNTPGIDELIEN
+323 IVSNTPGIDELIEH
-337 GKTGFIINDSNYDFI
+337 GKTGFIIESNNYDLIPNLI
-352 SSLILSLDETKKEK
+352 SSLNEIKKEE
-366 IRTNAKEFI
+366 IRANAREFI
-375 LKNFDTEISMKK
+375 LKYFDVEFSMKK
-387 YINIWKSNEQK
+387 YINIWESNE